1 MLRIMRSQASMGREH
16 ERLAFALLLSLL
28 FHTLLLSL
36 TFGGQGLGLP
46 GFGFP
51 WRDRRIEVPDVR
63 VVLVPTQVTAG
74 EAAITSVAEPVQ
86 QASIEQRVAS
96 GPAPTPSMSPAS
108 PLRSKAVAIPP
119 AARMTA
125 GAKSKRNAV
134 AHAAP
139 GRSVPGPPAGAVH
152 TRRLRRRPDCS
163 RPDECL
169 GSWASPRPR
178 GRAAGHACSGGG
190 GAAHAPGRSATPRWR
205 SRAAQIG

>member
-1 MLRIMRSQASMGREH
+1 MSREH

-28 FHTLLLSL
+28 FHTLLLSVI
-36 TFGGQGLGLP
+36 FGGQGLGLP

-51 WRDRRIEVPDVR
+51 WRDLRIEVPDVR

-74 EAAITSVAEPVQ
+74 EPAITSVAEPVQ

-134 AHAAP
+134 ARAAP
-139 GRSVPGPPAGAVH
+139 VKAP
-152 TRRLRRRPDCS
+152 TRAD
-163 RPDECL
+163 
-169 GSWASPRPR
+169 GSD
-178 GRAAGHACSGGG
+178 HV
-190 GAAHAPGRSATPRWR
+190 APGQILEPGVVDVKDHARGIGEVREATVQGGSAELELI
-205 SRAAQIG
+205 SVKHD